1 MKKEDISKGL
11 SKIKKSSKTLIE
23 EVSFQFNS
31 KFKVHSNSKGK
42 NLIQFK
48 SQNSIPQV
56 YWKETR
62 FAGVAGRRK
71 ISLSQLL
78 STDQPELRGAT
89 TSSGLNNVSTF
100 YVAGP
105 TSSPSLALAE
115 RKGSSPR
122 ETVSPSPM
130 PSNNPAALPVAPSRR
145 RSGKTGRS
153 VVRPL
158 NPPPAPP
165 LPTSPPPSLDLD
177 INKVEAESIYT
188 SSLFKSEP
196 LYQFYQEREALQEH
210 IYLQSAPTESGGL
223 LEEIEADPVYQA
235 SRLQDPIFD
244 ASRRQLSPPKNL
256 IKPTLPPDSSN
267 GNPWG
272 PGPVQGL
279 LNSPDQRT
287 LWAELPQVIPDQK
300 LLIST
305 LKDSKAVDLISYNTG

>member
-23 EVSFQFNS
+23 E
-31 KFKVHSNSKGK
+31 
-42 NLIQFK
+42 
-48 SQNSIPQV
+48 V

-89 TSSGLNNVSTF
+89 TTTNSNNVSTF
-100 YVAGP
+100 YVSGP
-105 TSSPSLALAE
+105 TNSPSLVSSE
-115 RKGSSPR
+115 GGSSEAGCRRSSRR
-122 ETVSPSPM
+122 ESSQGSLSPSAD
-130 PSNNPAALPVAPSRR
+130 PAALPVAPTRR
-145 RSGKTGRS
+145 RSGIFMMTIAVSPHLSLFVPFLAYISTSGKTGRS

-165 LPTSPPPSLDLD
+165 LPTSPPPSESDHHL
-177 INKVEAESIYT
+177 EAEGIYT

-210 IYLQSAPTESGGL
+210 IYLQSEPKEPGGL
-223 LEEIEADPVYQA
+223 LEEIEADPLYQA
-235 SRLQDPIFD
+235 SRLQDSIYETSRLQLSKPP
-244 ASRRQLSPPKNL
+244 ASRPQELMCQTS
-256 IKPTLPPDSSN
+256 PPDSSR
-267 GNPWG
+267 NPWG
-272 PGPVQGL
+272 TGPVQGL

-287 LWAELPQVIPDQK
+287 LWAELPQV
-300 LLIST
+300 SET
-305 LKDSKAVDLISYNTG
+305 

>member
-1 MKKEDISKGL
+1 MI
-11 SKIKKSSKTLIE
+11 
-23 EVSFQFNS
+23 QFNS
-31 KFKVHSNSKGK
+31 
-42 NLIQFK
+42 QK
-48 SQNSIPQV
+48 SINQV

-78 STDQPELRGAT
+78 STDQPELRGAA
-89 TSSGLNNVSTF
+89 TSSGSNNVSTF

-105 TSSPSLALAE
+105 TSSTSLASTE
-115 RKGSSPR
+115 RKDSSPR
-122 ETVSPSPM
+122 EAVKVSTSPT

-244 ASRRQLSPPKNL
+244 ASRRQLSPPKDP
-256 IKPTLPPDSSN
+256 ITPTSQPDYSN
-267 GNPWG
+267 RTPWG

-305 LKDSKAVDLISYNTG
+305 LKDSKTVDLISYNPGEG

>member
-1 MKKEDISKGL
+1 M
-11 SKIKKSSKTLIE
+11 
-23 EVSFQFNS
+23 
-31 KFKVHSNSKGK
+31 
-42 NLIQFK
+42 IQFK
-48 SQNSIPQV
+48 SQKSIPQV

-105 TSSPSLALAE
+105 TSSTSLASTE
-115 RKGSSPR
+115 RKDSSPR
-122 ETVSPSPM
+122 ETVKVSTSPT
-130 PSNNPAALPVAPSRR
+130 PSNNTGALPVAPSRR

-244 ASRRQLSPPKNL
+244 ASRRQLSPPKDP
-256 IKPTLPPDSSN
+256 IKPTSPPDSSN
-267 GNPWG
+267 RNPWG

-287 LWAELPQVIPDQK
+287 LWAELPQVIPNQK
-300 LLIST
+300 GI
-305 LKDSKAVDLISYNTG
+305 AIQ